1 MGIAAIALAALLG
14 FVCILIVARPFLR
27 IDDADDTLDQLD
39 AVQRDRLELLE
50 ARDRAITALQDLEVD
65 HREGKVSDVDYR
77 TLVSQLRGEAA
88 RAIAAIDAA
97 REEADGGASE
107 AGAPPS
113 EARENEPASGSAA
126 RVEPGED

>member
-27 IDDADDTLDQLD
+27 SHDADDTLDQLD
-39 AVQRDRLELLE
+39 AIQRHRLELLE
-50 ARDRAITALQDLEVD
+50 ARDRAITALQELEVD
-65 HREGKVSDVDYR
+65 HREGKVSDADYR

-97 REEADGGASE
+97 RGEADRGAIE
-107 AGAPPS
+107 AGSPPS
-113 EARENEPASGSAA
+113 EAMEHEPASGSTAP
-126 RVEPGED
+126 VEPGED